1 MATYDREKD
10 IQNLMKQDPELTR
23 AQAEAQVDQN
33 RSLNTSLSADVSKG
47 GFNTNLG
54 NLLQA
59 TEINSLATTGDNAK
73 IAREAT
79 EGSKIGLKINET
91 ASGFQ
96 SLTVTTDEGET
107 VTVEPTVALM
117 TNAVDGGGVKV
128 TRTSGSKTDITTLT
142 GKTTSDG
149 FLTTVITQ
157 GSPKGIEQA
166 LKATVTTNQN
176 ILKAKIQE
184 SSVNPTVASENVGVD
199 ISENVAKQVTTK
211 TKEFNVEL
219 GNPFGSLFGDIAG
232 AAGNPFANILAN
244 LSAIATGAIQ
254 RGSAP
259 NATTF
264 SIPTEIRSVVPGLP
278 NVNTLPGV
286 STTFN
291 QKLPYPT
298 DIIKTDG
305 STNINQIISK
315 NQRTSSEV
323 KPTDVPTETGK
334 IPGGWKGFSTKSADY
349 KQVFTIVNGANEL
362 ESELRK
368 AVTDRPLTCMVVTSS
383 RTATNEQY
391 DASNDQDKWKYYYS
405 AKFSYESWWDTYVG
419 ARSHYFILRDGSIQR
434 GRPISIRLFQKKA
447 SASGFNEKTVYV
459 KMVGGLNLEKPYDT
473 NLDLDQY
480 VSDESYTP
488 AQWRAF
494 EILCKTFRKVV
505 PGGEA
510 ISIDEMSPNIKS
522 AGFNARDWTKSRFG
536 WETLYTGENSLESR
550 VKNKLGPFEMEEIS
564 KYLPAKVAKPTVTPV
579 ETKPTPAPKPEKV
592 ADPQTGLPPEKTVEE
607 KLNDEERL
615 RQIEEE
621 IDELVKENNKLMDE
635 KGPLYGSTTNNA
647 KIVAIN
653 EKIKVI
659 DAKIIELEKEADEIE
674 SRLYPGTEYEKQ
686 LNSLKY
692 DLKDAEERLANA
704 QAETRTAP
712 DPNRPASIQ
721 RKQAASIASRPKR
734 IATAKEDITR
744 LKSEI
749 AAIEKKQKK
758 AIDHQNSRR

>member
-1 MATYDREKD
+1 MPTYDREKD

-23 AQAEAQVDQN
+23 AQAEAQVDRN
-33 RSLNTSLSADVSKG
+33 RSINTSLSAGVSKG
-47 GFNTNLG
+47 GFNTSLG

-59 TEINSLATTGDNAK
+59 TGINSLATTGDNAK
-73 IAREAT
+73 IAREAI

-107 VTVEPTVALM
+107 VTVEPTVAMM
-117 TNAVDGGGVKV
+117 TNAVDGGGIKV

-142 GKTTSDG
+142 GKATSDG

-166 LKATVTTNQN
+166 LKATVTTDKNV
-176 ILKAKIQE
+176 LKAKIQE

-199 ISENVAKQVTTK
+199 VSENVAKQVATK

-219 GNPFGSLFGDIAG
+219 GNPFGSLFGDIGG

-254 RGSAP
+254 KGESP
-259 NATTF
+259 NVTTF
-264 SIPTEIRSVVPGLP
+264 SIPTEIKSIVPGLP

-334 IPGGWKGFSTKSADY
+334 TPGGWRGFSTRSADY

-368 AVTDRPLTCMVVTSS
+368 AIITRPLTCMVVASS
-383 RTATNEQY
+383 RTATNEKY
-391 DASNDQDKWKYYYS
+391 DAGSDQDKWKYYNS
-405 AKFSYESWWDTYVG
+405 AKFVYEDWWDTYIG

-434 GRPISIRLFQKKA
+434 GRPIGIRLFYKKE
-447 SASGFNEKTVYV
+447 SASGFNERTIYV

-473 NLDLDQY
+473 NLELDQY

-488 AQWRAF
+488 AQWKAF

-510 ISIDEMSPNIKS
+510 ITMDEMSPRIKS

-536 WETLYTGENSLESR
+536 WETLYTGDNSLESR

-592 ADPQTGLPPEKTVEE
+592 ADPQTGQEPVKTKEE
-607 KLNDEERL
+607 ALTDEERL
-615 RQIEEE
+615 RQIEKEM
-621 IDELVKENNKLMDE
+621 DELTNQNNRLMEE
-635 KGPLYGSTTNNA
+635 KGPLYGSTTNNSKIEAINA
-647 KIVAIN
+647 KIA
-653 EKIKVI
+653 ELDKKY
-659 DAKIIELEKEADEIE
+659 DELEAEAQEIE
-674 SRLYPGTEYEKQ
+674 SRLYPGTEYQKEINNLK
-686 LNSLKY
+686 SELKY
-692 DLKDAEERLANA
+692 WEEQLSNA
-704 QAETRTAP
+704 QSETRTAP

-721 RKQAASIASRPKR
+721 RKQAAAIASRPTR
-734 IATAKEDITR
+734 IAKAQQEIAT
-744 LKSEI
+744 LKSKI
-749 AAIEKKQKK
+749 AAAEVKQKE
-758 AIDHQNSRR
+758 AVDHQNSRR